1 MDTNDCPKIFAISG
15 AMHSSDSFPT
25 YLEPVELAQMGNNNA
40 FFGLCCPRPLKQG
53 ESSGLFNLVLKVKKE
68 KVKTTP
74 LRITLFDDEGGII
87 YSDTLIVNNL
97 TTDVSTTIIEID
109 EKDNPFNENLISV
122 YPNPAA
128 NDLTIEY
135 ILGNAQ
141 MIKLE
146 LFNSNGIL
154 VKELVNERKS
164 AGLNQLLLDITN
176 LTAGAYFIKMHS
188 ESDVSNVKFEVVK

>member
-1 MDTNDCPKIFAISG
+1 MFR
-15 AMHSSDSFPT
+15 
-25 YLEPVELAQMGNNNA
+25 PV
-40 FFGLCCPRPLKQG
+40 
-53 ESSGLFNLVLKVKKE
+53 
-68 KVKTTP
+68 
-74 LRITLFDDEGGII
+74 
-87 YSDTLIVNNL
+87 
-97 TTDVSTTIIEID
+97 
-109 EKDNPFNENLISV
+109 FNENLISV

-135 ILGNAQ
+135 ILGKAQ

-164 AGLNQLLLDITN
+164 AGLNQLLMDITN